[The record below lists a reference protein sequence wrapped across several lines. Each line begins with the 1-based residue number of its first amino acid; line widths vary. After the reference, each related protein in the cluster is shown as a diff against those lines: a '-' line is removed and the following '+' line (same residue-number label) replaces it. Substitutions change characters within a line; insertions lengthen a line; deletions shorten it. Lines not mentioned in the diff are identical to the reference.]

1 MAEYFIAKDKL
12 QHIYDLHAADF
23 GLFESKNTKRLQ
35 MLADAIESHM
45 SDADTNMVPGKY
57 RGQDAKLYFNSRTN
71 LVIVTSSVG
80 GVLAGFKASP
90 AQTGHIQR
98 TGRLN

>member
-23 GLFESKNTKRLQ
+23 GLSEGKNQKQLQ

-45 SDADTNMVPGKY
+45 SDTDTVSGKY
-57 RGQDAKLYFNSRTN
+57 RGQDAKLYFSSRTS
-71 LVIVTSSVG
+71 LVIVTGSDG

-90 AQTGHIQR
+90 AQAGHIQR